1 MAGGLFG
8 QPFALNIKC
17 IIFSLIIMVIFLIK
31 PKINNSIV
39 LYLTLFMIFVISY
52 VAMAWYDYYYECR
65 ILPFKRGRKSL
76 TGLFKPNLTEQQ
88 KIDQDSISSN
98 KKGKLVIYASHII
111 FIVPLLLYIVYYK
124 NKVNKMVYPI
134 LVVLSLFTLIYH
146 GGAMITG
153 SHNL

>member
-17 IIFSLIIMVIFLIK
+17 IIFSIIIMVIFLIK
-31 PKINNSIV
+31 PTINNTMV
-39 LYLTLFMIFVISY
+39 LYLTLFIIFVVSY

-65 ILPFKRGRKSL
+65 ILPFKRGEKSF
-76 TGLFKPNLTEQQ
+76 TGLFKPSLTNQQ
-88 KIDQDSISSN
+88 KLNQVSNSSK
-98 KKGKLVIYASHII
+98 KKGKMIIYASHII

-124 NKVNKMVYPI
+124 NKVNQIVYPI
-134 LVVLSLFTLIYH
+134 LVVLSIFTLLYH
-146 GGAMITG
+146 GGAIITG